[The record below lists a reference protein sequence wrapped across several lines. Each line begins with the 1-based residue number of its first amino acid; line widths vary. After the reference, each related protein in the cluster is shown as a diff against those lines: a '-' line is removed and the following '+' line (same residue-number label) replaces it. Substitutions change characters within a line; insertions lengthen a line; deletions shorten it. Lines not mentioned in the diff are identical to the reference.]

1 MIDDMQNNTAKKI
14 LIVTLS
20 IAVVIAFII
29 LDALII
35 EPSRIT
41 VRRENLESEKI
52 PETMNGMQICYFS
65 DLDYG
70 LYVNEERLQK
80 IVSEINELGPDV
92 VVFGGDLYDASITPD
107 DTSSRIISS
116 ALKKINAPYGKFAVY
131 GDHDD
136 ASDDLKSVTDSIYAS
151 SDFEVLSNTSVSLH
165 KKTSSSIT
173 LVGIGNGITGKCDI
187 EAAYSNVSSNN
198 YVLAVCHTPDTADSV
213 PMDLTDYF
221 MAGHSHG
228 GQVNYLFGA
237 LVTPEM
243 AVNHLHGKTLIQD
256 SFTLD
261 ITDGIA
267 PTMKNIRF
275 LTSNELAVYN
285 LVHKE
290 PEEKTES

>member
-1 MIDDMQNNTAKKI
+1 MIDDMQNNTTKKI
-14 LIVTLS
+14 LIVLLTL
-20 IAVVIAFII
+20 AVVIAFVV

-52 PETMNGMQICYFS
+52 PKAMNGMQICYFS

-70 LYVNEERLQK
+70 LYVDKERIQK
-80 IVSEINELGPDV
+80 IVSEINELNPDAV
-92 VVFGGDLYDASITPD
+92 IFGGDLYDDSVTPD
-107 DTSSRIISS
+107 DTGNQIISS
-116 ALKKINAPYGKFAVY
+116 ALKQISAPYGKFAVY

-136 ASDDLKSVTDSIYAS
+136 TSDDLKSVTDSIYAS
-151 SDFEVLSNTSVSLH
+151 SGFEVLSNTSISLH

-187 EAAYSNVSSNN
+187 ETAYSNVSSNN
-198 YVLAVCHTPDTADSV
+198 YVLTVCHTPDTADSV

-221 MAGHSHG
+221 LAGHSHG

-237 LVTPEM
+237 LVTPQM
-243 AVNHLHGKTLIQD
+243 AVNHLHGKTVIQD

-275 LTSNELAVYN
+275 LTSNELVVYR
-285 LVHKE
+285 LVHKD
-290 PEEKTES
+290 PEEKTKS

>member
-1 MIDDMQNNTAKKI
+1 MMNGMQNNTTKKI
-14 LIVTLS
+14 LIVFLTF
-20 IAVVIAFII
+20 AVVIAFVV

-35 EPSRIT
+35 APSRMI

-52 PETMNGMQICYFS
+52 PEAMNGMQICYFS

-70 LYVNEERLQK
+70 LYVDKERLQD
-80 IVSEINELGPDV
+80 IVSMINETGPDV
-92 VVFGGDLYDASITPD
+92 IIFGGDLYDDAITPD
-107 DTSSRIISS
+107 DASNQTIAD
-116 ALKKINAPYGKFAVY
+116 ALKQLNAPYGKFAVY

-136 ASDDLKSVTDSIYAS
+136 ASETLQSAADSIYAS
-151 SDFEVLSNTSVSLH
+151 SGFEVLSNTSISLH

-187 EAAYSNVSSNN
+187 ETAYSNVSSNN

-213 PMDLTDYF
+213 PLDLTDYF
-221 MAGHSHG
+221 LAGHSHG

-237 LVTPEM
+237 LVTPLM
-243 AVNHLHGKTLIQD
+243 AVNHLNGKTVIQD

-267 PTMKNIRF
+267 PTLKNIRF
-275 LTSNELAVYN
+275 LTSNEIVVYN
-285 LVHKE
+285 LVHKDSS
-290 PEEKTES
+290 EKSKS